1 MYASF
6 LILYYYIDSGL
17 DVMDIMFYSN
27 KYWEDTDTWD
37 QHQDKMKLRP
47 SDVVWIW
54 FKSILNI
61 RRAGLIPPDLLK
73 KKKKKSLIGTA
84 LMVSINHFAIWDGI
98 WECFEQRSDV
108 NLFQTDIEGI
118 CNYIFL
124 RLIPIQYIPDMQDFK
139 NKSIVLWEYPK
150 QENSIIYLHKKENH
164 PCKK

>member
-1 MYASF
+1 MPVFWFSIITLTQAWMSWTSWF
-6 LILYYYIDSGL
+6 TPISIEKIQTLGINIS
-17 DVMDIMFYSN
+17 IKWN
-27 KYWEDTDTWD
+27 
-37 QHQDKMKLRP
+37 LRP

-61 RRAGLIPPDLLK
+61 RRAGLIPPDLL

-118 CNYIFL
+118 CNYIFM

>member
-6 LILYYYIDSGL
+6 LILYYYFDSGL

-73 KKKKKSLIGTA
+73 KKKVPNRDSSNGF
-84 LMVSINHFAIWDGI
+84 H
-98 WECFEQRSDV
+98 
-108 NLFQTDIEGI
+108 
-118 CNYIFL
+118 
-124 RLIPIQYIPDMQDFK
+124 
-139 NKSIVLWEYPK
+139 
-150 QENSIIYLHKKENH
+150 
-164 PCKK
+164 